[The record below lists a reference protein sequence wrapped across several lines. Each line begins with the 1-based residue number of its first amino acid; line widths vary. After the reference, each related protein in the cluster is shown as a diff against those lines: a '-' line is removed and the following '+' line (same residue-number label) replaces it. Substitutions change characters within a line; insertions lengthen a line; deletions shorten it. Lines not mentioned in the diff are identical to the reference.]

1 MNFTMEELS
10 KKTVMELKSYAKKNN
25 IELFDSKTKL
35 EILEILASWTP
46 NLNIKVETKKKDKDS
61 AVYSKRNIHW
71 NGLGTLNIGYNIVT
85 QEDAEKW
92 ITRSAVRIASP
103 EEVAR
108 HYGK

>member
-1 MNFTMEELS
+1 MSFTMEELS
-10 KKTVMELKSYAKKNN
+10 KKTVMELKAYAKKKN

-46 NLNIKVETKKKDKDS
+46 NESVDSKPQKKEKNS
-61 AVYSKRNIHW
+61 AVYSTRNIFW
-71 NGLGTLNIGYNIVT
+71 NGLGTLKIGYNIVT
-85 QEDAEKW
+85 GEDADKW
-92 ITRSAVRIASP
+92 VTHKAVRIASP

>member
-1 MNFTMEELS
+1 MSFTMEELS

-46 NLNIKVETKKKDKDS
+46 NINIKVDTKKKDKDS
-61 AVYSKRNIHW
+61 AVYSTRNIYW
-71 NGLGTLNIGYNIVT
+71 SGVGTLNVGYNIVT
-85 QEDAEKW
+85 QEDADKW

>member
-1 MNFTMEELS
+1 MSLTVEELS
-10 KKTVMELKSYAKKNN
+10 KKTVMELKAYAKKNN

-35 EILEILASWTP
+35 EILEIFASWAP
-46 NLNIKVETKKKDKDS
+46 NENVQVDIKKKEKDS

-71 NGLGTLNIGYNIVT
+71 SGVGTLSIGYNIVT
-85 QEDAEKW
+85 KEDAEKW
-92 ITRSAVRIASP
+92 ATRKSVRIASP